1 MKGTWMRISRT
12 ASAAAAVVLVA
23 GLAACGGGDSKD
35 TATSVNTP
43 AATSA
48 GTDNTSPGTGA
59 DAYKTNDPY
68 VTGQV
73 TKAAPKTIV
82 FSGFAF
88 VPTEITAKPG
98 EEWTEDNQD
107 IATHN
112 ISSEKFLAANPKSKG
127 GDIAPD
133 VDPGKKATFKMPT
146 KPGTYKV
153 VCFYH
158 QNMTAT
164 ITVKK

>member
-1 MKGTWMRISRT
+1 M
-12 ASAAAAVVLVA
+12 A
-23 GLAACGGGDSKD
+23 
-35 TATSVNTP
+35 
-43 AATSA
+43 
-48 GTDNTSPGTGA
+48 PGTGA

-68 VTGQV
+68 VSGQV
-73 TKAAPKTIV
+73 TSAAPKTIV

-88 VPTEITAKPG
+88 VPTKITAKAG

-112 ISSEKFLAANPKSKG
+112 ISTLAAAKASGTG

-164 ITVKK
+164 ITVTK

>member
-1 MKGTWMRISRT
+1 MRIKRAT
-12 ASAAAAVVLVA
+12 HASAAIVLVA
-23 GLAACGGGDSKD
+23 GLAACGGGGSKD
-35 TATSVNTP
+35 TATSGASTTP
-43 AATSA
+43 TSA
-48 GTDNTSPGTGA
+48 GTGNTAPGTGA

-68 VTGQV
+68 VSGQV
-73 TKAAPKTIV
+73 TTAAPKTIV

-88 VPTEITAKPG
+88 VPTKITAKPG

-112 ISSEKFLAANPKSKG
+112 ISTEAAARAKGTG

-158 QNMTAT
+158 QQMTAT

>member
-1 MKGTWMRISRT
+1 MNFTRAT
-12 ASAAAAVVLVA
+12 HAAAAIVLVA

-43 AATSA
+43 GPTAA
-48 GTDNTSPGTGA
+48 GTDNSAPGTGA

-68 VTGQV
+68 VSGQV
-73 TKAAPKTIV
+73 TTAAPKTIV

-88 VPTEITAKPG
+88 VPTKITAKPG
-98 EEWTEDNQD
+98 EVWTLDNQD
-107 IATHN
+107 IALHN
-112 ISSEKFLAANPKSKG
+112 ISSQKYLDAHPKSTG

-133 VDPGKKATFKMPT
+133 VDKGTKETFKMPT

-158 QNMTAT
+158 QQMTAT

>member
-1 MKGTWMRISRT
+1 MTITRVT
-12 ASAAAAVVLVA
+12 HAAAAVVLVA
-23 GLAACGGGDSKD
+23 GLAACGGGDSKGSND
-35 TATSVNTP
+35 GTAGSGATP
-43 AATSA
+43 AAGSG
-48 GTDNTSPGTGA
+48 GTDNTAPGTGT
-59 DAYKTNDPY
+59 DAYKTDDPY
-68 VTGQV
+68 VSGQT

-88 VPTEITAKPG
+88 VPTTITAKPG
-98 EEWTEDNQD
+98 EMWTEDNQD

-112 ISSEKFLAANPKSKG
+112 ISSLAAAKAKGTG

>member
-1 MKGTWMRISRT
+1 MRISRT
-12 ASAAAAVVLVA
+12 ASAATAIVLVA
-23 GLAACGGGDSKD
+23 GLAACGGGDSKSSND
-35 TATSVNTP
+35 VASS
-43 AATSA
+43 AAPTSA
-48 GTDNTSPGTGA
+48 GTDNMAPGTGA

-68 VTGQV
+68 VSGQV
-73 TKAAPKTIV
+73 KSAGAKTIV

-88 VPTEITAKPG
+88 IPTKITAKPG
-98 EEWTEDNQD
+98 ETWTEDNQD

-112 ISSEKFLAANPKSKG
+112 ISSDTYLTAHPKSKG

-153 VCFYH
+153 TCFYH

>member
-1 MKGTWMRISRT
+1 MRITRAT
-12 ASAAAAVVLVA
+12 HAAAAIVLVA

-35 TATSVNTP
+35 TSSVASVAP
-43 AATSA
+43 TSA
-48 GTDNTSPGTGA
+48 GTDNTAPGTGA
-59 DAYKTNDPY
+59 DAYKTDDPY
-68 VTGQV
+68 VSGQ
-73 TKAAPKTIV
+73 TTTAAPKTIV

-88 VPTEITAKPG
+88 VPTTITAKPG

-112 ISSEKFLAANPKSKG
+112 ISTEAAAKAKGTG

-146 KPGTYKV
+146 KPGKYKV

-158 QNMTAT
+158 QQMTAT